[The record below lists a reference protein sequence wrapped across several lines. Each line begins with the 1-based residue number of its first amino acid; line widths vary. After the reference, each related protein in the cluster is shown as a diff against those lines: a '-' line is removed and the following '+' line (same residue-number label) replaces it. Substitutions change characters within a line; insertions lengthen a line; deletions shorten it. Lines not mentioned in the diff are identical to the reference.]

1 MKKHVE
7 HYCHGGEETIDKIK
21 RVLSPEGY
29 IGFCV
34 GNIIKYRDRAPYK
47 GDEKGDIEKM
57 NTYCTYL
64 NEFLKEQFGEEE
76 DGCECDAVLGF
87 TYPPLKDAPTIKEQV
102 LKVSEEFDEMVEA
115 LVAWE
120 LMIAMVNKLGEK
132 VDDEEYYAEAELFD
146 AEKAVDFLIECEDVI
161 HAVEELQRAVIR
173 RFKEDVDEEYQDNIK
188 GEIQMI
194 VFDKN
199 DERDYYD
206 LA

>member
-1 MKKHVE
+1 MKHVD

-21 RVLSPEGY
+21 RVLPPEGY

-57 NTYCTYL
+57 NTYKAYL
-64 NEFLKEQFGEEE
+64 KEFLEEQFDEEE

-87 TYPPLKDAPTIKEQV
+87 TYPPLKDSPDVLEQL
-102 LKVSEEFDEMVEA
+102 LKVREEFGEMVDA
-115 LVAWE
+115 LVSWE
-120 LMIAMVNKLGEK
+120 TFSALNDEVGEK
-132 VDDEEYYAEAELFD
+132 VDNEEFHLLASLTD
-146 AEKAVDFLIECEDVI
+146 ADMAVEVLVECEDMI
-161 HAVEELQRAVIR
+161 HAIEELQRAVIR
-173 RFKEDVDEEYQDNIK
+173 RFKDDVDEEYQDAIK
-188 GEIQMI
+188 TEIQMM

-206 LA
+206 RA

>member
-57 NTYCTYL
+57 NTYCIYL
-64 NEFLKEQFGEEE
+64 NEFLKEQFGEE
-76 DGCECDAVLGF
+76 DCCEYDAVLGF
-87 TYPPLKDAPTIKEQV
+87 TYPPLKDSPDVPEQL
-102 LKVSEEFDEMVEA
+102 LKVREEFGEMVDA
-115 LVAWE
+115 LVSWE
-120 LMIAMVNKLGEK
+120 KFSALSDKVGEK
-132 VDDEEYYAEAELFD
+132 VDNEEFHSLASLTD
-146 AEKAVDFLIECEDVI
+146 ADMAVEVLVECEDMI
-161 HAVEELQRAVIR
+161 HAIEELQRAVIR
-173 RFKEDVDEEYQDNIK
+173 RFKEDVDEEYQNDIK
-188 GEIQMI
+188 AEIQMV

-199 DERDYYD
+199 DERGYYD